1 MKGNTTLIQLF
12 VDNKFQSDIR
22 AKLAKMGECLRIE
35 QVLADLFFDQRT
47 PFAHNTI
54 FFVDSSII
62 ETYADQLSELSVFNE
77 IVYVYRNEN
86 ELLEIPSINH
96 ICNHILP
103 VDFTFPVLF
112 SIVKKMISTTHS
124 STNIETPFSF
134 VRQILGTATHCL
146 DLIDDGNSSV
156 FVKNRK
162 QEYCLCNERFA
173 SDHQLSSQTDLVDSA
188 DSTFWDESSASFLT
202 NQFEGI
208 FELGKPI
215 FNENIEITLKSGVKK
230 QIKIDM
236 FPLKDS
242 NGKTRFVAVRYSF
255 LDVSGVISE
264 TAFPDWKLLQILMDN
279 ITDTIYFKDLEG
291 RFICVNKAQA
301 KLIGVNSPEET
312 IGKTDFDFFNIEH
325 SKKAYADEQ
334 RIILSAKP
342 ITSIEYV
349 GTKDGQFRWMSA
361 SKVPIFDEVGKVIGT
376 VGITRDIDKMVR
388 VEHRLKAERDLL
400 QLLIDTIPSPIY
412 FKDVESKF
420 TRVNLAQAKVLGA
433 NSSEDVI
440 GKSDFDYYS
449 KEDAFEFFNDE
460 RIIVEKRKP
469 LINKIEECYPPGEGM
484 RWFSTT
490 KIPIK
495 DEEGELSGIVGVSHD
510 ITDQIL
516 VKKDLEKAKEKAE
529 VASTAKSNFLSNM
542 SHEIRTPMNGVIG
555 MAEVLN
561 MTELD
566 EEQKKIVSL
575 IIRSG
580 NNLLNIINDI
590 LDFSKIENGKLQIES
605 APIDVKSI
613 VREVF
618 EMFYFSA
625 SEKKIN
631 FYFRV
636 DPNVPEMVCGDSLR
650 LKQVLINLISNAL
663 KFTKEGEV
671 VVDVSF
677 LGNTENTHC
686 MLFKVID
693 TGIGISN
700 DEKSYLF
707 DAFTQADASTSRKYG
722 GTGLG
727 LAISSR
733 LVNMMGGKL
742 DVISEKCKGSTFYF
756 DLCFNKIAF
765 DESDSI

>member
-1 MKGNTTLIQLF
+1 MKRSHDLKSQNTDIVMKGNTKLIQLF
-12 VDNKFQSDIR
+12 IDDKFQSYIESN
-22 AKLAKMGECLRIE
+22 LAKIGEDLGIE
-35 QVLADLFFDQRT
+35 QVLADLFFEERSL
-47 PFAHNTI
+47 FVHNTI
-54 FFVDSSII
+54 FLADSSILEI
-62 ETYADQLSELSVFNE
+62 YTDKLYELSVFNE
-77 IVYVYRNEN
+77 IVYVYRDEN
-86 ELLEIPSINH
+86 ELLENPSISLL
-96 ICNHILP
+96 CNQILS

-112 SIVKKMISTTHS
+112 SMVKRIVAPTHS
-124 STNIETPFSF
+124 
-134 VRQILGTATHCL
+134 L
-146 DLIDDGNSSV
+146 DAIGSPCSS
-156 FVKNRK
+156 
-162 QEYCLCNERFA
+162 
-173 SDHQLSSQTDLVDSA
+173 SHQLMGTKGA
-188 DSTFWDESSASFLT
+188 
-202 NQFEGI
+202 I
-208 FELGKPI
+208 
-215 FNENIEITLKSGVKK
+215 NE
-230 QIKIDM
+230 
-236 FPLKDS
+236 
-242 NGKTRFVAVRYSF
+242 AV
-255 LDVSGVISE
+255 
-264 TAFPDWKLLQILMDN
+264 FPDWKLLQILMDN

-291 RFICVNKAQA
+291 RFIRVNMALA
-301 KLIGVNSPEET
+301 KLIGVNSPEEA

-325 SKKAYADEQ
+325 SKKALADEQ

-342 ITSIEYV
+342 SNSIEYI
-349 GTKDGQFRWMSA
+349 GTKDGKFRWMSA
-361 SKVPIFDEVGKVIGT
+361 SKVPVINEIGIVIGT
-376 VGITRDIDKMVR
+376 VGITRDIDKMVM

-400 QLLIDTIPSPIY
+400 QLLIDHIPSPIY
-412 FKDVESKF
+412 FKDTESKF
-420 TRVNLAQAKVLGA
+420 TRVNRAHAKLLGA
-433 NSSEDVI
+433 NSIEDVI

-449 KEDAFEFFNDE
+449 RENANEFYCDE
-460 RIIVEKRKP
+460 RLIVEKRKP
-469 LINKIEECYPPGEGM
+469 LINKIEECYPNGEQV

-490 KIPIK
+490 KIPINNA
-495 DEEGELSGIVGVSHD
+495 EGELSGIVGVSHD

-605 APIDVKSI
+605 VPIDIKSI

-631 FYFRV
+631 FFFRV
-636 DPNVPEMVCGDSLR
+636 DPNIPEMVCGDSLR

-663 KFTKEGEV
+663 KFTKDGEV

-733 LVNMMGGKL
+733 LVKMMGGKL
-742 DVISEKCKGSTFYF
+742 DVISEKCKGSTFFF

-765 DESDSI
+765 EESDSI